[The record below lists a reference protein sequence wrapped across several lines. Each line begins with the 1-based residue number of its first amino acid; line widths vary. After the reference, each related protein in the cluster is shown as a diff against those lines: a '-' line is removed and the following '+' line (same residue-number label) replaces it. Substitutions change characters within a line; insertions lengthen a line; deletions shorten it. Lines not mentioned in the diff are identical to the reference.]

1 MIARIAKQAWDDTEG
16 FIISIELILISTICV
31 IGLIT
36 GWTAV
41 RDAVVSEL
49 ADVAAAMG
57 VADQSV
63 SVSAGQSKAAGSS
76 FVDQPDHCD
85 EQGDQ
90 AGSAASCIVFSAAP
104 INEGTGLRL

>member
-1 MIARIAKQAWDDTEG
+1 MFARIAKQAWNDSDG

-49 ADVAAAMG
+49 ADVAAAMS

-63 SVSAGQSKAAGSS
+63 STSAGSSKAAGSQ
-76 FVDQPDHCD
+76 FIDQPDHCD
-85 EQGDQ
+85 EPGDPV
-90 AGSAASCIVFSAAP
+90 GAAESCIIFSNP
-104 INEGTGLRL
+104 PTNEGGR